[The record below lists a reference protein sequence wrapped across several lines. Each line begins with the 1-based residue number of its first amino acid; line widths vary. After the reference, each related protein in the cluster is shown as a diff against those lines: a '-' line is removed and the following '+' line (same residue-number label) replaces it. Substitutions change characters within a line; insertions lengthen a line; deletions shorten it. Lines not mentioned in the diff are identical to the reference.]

1 MTLQLALDGAE
12 KGRTLAEAMA
22 LARAAREYTDVIEVG
37 TSFVLRDG
45 LAAVEQFARA
55 GFGVPILADVKI
67 MDCGA
72 GRCAM
77 ACEAGADI
85 VTVMAFAADK
95 TIEGVARE
103 AHARGRRV
111 MADLLGAQ
119 DAAAAAQRVRAL
131 GADIACLHVAVDAQ
145 QGQSG
150 PAAAQ
155 VAAVSA
161 ACSGMPLAVAGGI
174 RESTARALC
183 AAGAEW
189 LIVGGAVC
197 NAPDARAAAAA
208 IRMAMQGKGL

>member
-72 GRCAM
+72 GLCAM

-85 VTVMAFAADK
+85 VTVMAFASDK

-111 MADLLGAQ
+111 MAD
-119 DAAAAAQRVRAL
+119 
-131 GADIACLHVAVDAQ
+131 
-145 QGQSG
+145 
-150 PAAAQ
+150 
-155 VAAVSA
+155 
-161 ACSGMPLAVAGGI
+161 PLAVAGGI

>member
-22 LARAAREYTDVIEVG
+22 LARAARKYTDVIEVG

-72 GRCAM
+72 GLCAM

-119 DAAAAAQRVRAL
+119 DAAAAAQRVRA
-131 GADIACLHVAVDAQ
+131 
-145 QGQSG
+145 GQTS
-150 PAAAQ
+150 PVCMWRWTPSRAKAA
-155 VAAVSA
+155 
-161 ACSGMPLAVAGGI
+161 P
-174 RESTARALC
+174 RPHR
-183 AAGAEW
+183 W
-189 LIVGGAVC
+189 
-197 NAPDARAAAAA
+197 R
-208 IRMAMQGKGL
+208 R

>member
-72 GRCAM
+72 GLCAM

-119 DAAAAAQRVRAL
+119 DAA
-131 GADIACLHVAVDAQ
+131 
-145 QGQSG
+145 
-150 PAAAQ
+150 AAAQ

>member
-72 GRCAM
+72 GLCAM

-85 VTVMAFAADK
+85 VTVMAFASDK

-111 MADLLGAQ
+111 MAEPGTGRL
-119 DAAAAAQRVRAL
+119 
-131 GADIACLHVAVDAQ
+131 
-145 QGQSG
+145 
-150 PAAAQ
+150 
-155 VAAVSA
+155 
-161 ACSGMPLAVAGGI
+161 
-174 RESTARALC
+174 
-183 AAGAEW
+183 
-189 LIVGGAVC
+189 
-197 NAPDARAAAAA
+197 
-208 IRMAMQGKGL
+208 

>member
-72 GRCAM
+72 GLCAM
-77 ACEAGADI
+77 ACEGGADI
-85 VTVMAFAADK
+85 VTVMAFASDK

-119 DAAAAAQRVRAL
+119 DAAAAAQRVRAGGRHRL
-131 GADIACLHVAVDAQ
+131 FACGGGRPA
-145 QGQSG
+145 G
-150 PAAAQ
+150 PKRPCGRTGGGGKCGLQ
-155 VAAVSA
+155 RHA
-161 ACSGMPLAVAGGI
+161 ACRGG
-174 RESTARALC
+174 RHSRKHGPRALC
-183 AAGAEW
+183 
-189 LIVGGAVC
+189 GG
-197 NAPDARAAAAA
+197 R
-208 IRMAMQGKGL
+208 